1 MLRLLGIVTG
11 ATAIGGVTY
20 TAANNDWNVSSVG
33 LFRFGRTA
41 LTVAS
46 IAADYKI
53 STRGLDGIDE
63 DEQRKQWS
71 TIHTRAANKLLKLC
85 CANGGVFIKVGQ
97 HIGALDYVVPPEY
110 CDTLKVLHN
119 RAPKSS
125 LDEVKRVIKEEFGKP
140 LEEIYSEFDENPLGT
155 ASLAQ
160 VHKAVLRETG
170 ETVAVK
176 VQHPYVKKHSLVDM
190 TTMDLLVKF
199 VAKVFPDFSFM
210 WLAEE
215 MKINL
220 PLELDFEV
228 EGKNAERVSRL
239 FSKFDWLKIPQ
250 VYWPLTRHRVLTMA
264 YLEGCEVTNKDYV
277 VKNKLNPRTISQHLS
292 TLYCEMIFSEGYI
305 HCDPHPGN
313 ILVRPSSKGPEIVL
327 LDHGLY
333 TTLHDSFKFNYCN
346 LWISI
351 INADHEGIKKYATEL
366 GAGELYPIL
375 ACILAAK
382 PWESLMK
389 GLTKPGAK
397 VSSTEEKK
405 QLRKYAMQYF
415 PEIAKIL
422 ARVNRQMLLVL
433 KTNDLLRGIEGS
445 LGTRG
450 EKTSLLNMSKYCVR
464 TVYQERIDKAQGLIR
479 RLLLRISRQWIL
491 TKINCY
497 SFYLWFYSAFLTR
510 SAVC

>member
-1 MLRLLGIVTG
+1 MLRLLGIVTS

-20 TAANNDWNVSSVG
+20 TAAHNDWNVSSVG

-41 LTVAS
+41 ITVAS
-46 IAADYKI
+46 IAADYK
-53 STRGLDGIDE
+53 STTRGLASKSE
-63 DEQRKQWS
+63 DDQRNKWS
-71 TIHTRAANKLLKLC
+71 EVHTRSANKLLKLC
-85 CANGGVFIKVGQ
+85 CTNGGVFIKVGQ

-125 LDEVKRVIKEEFGKP
+125 LDEVKRVIKEEFGQP
-140 LEEIYSEFDENPLGT
+140 LEEIFTEFDEEPLGT

-160 VHKAVLRETG
+160 VHKAKLRETG

-176 VQHPYVKKHSLVDM
+176 VQHRNVKKHSLVDM

-199 VAKVFPDFSFM
+199 VAKIFPDFSFM

-220 PLELDFEV
+220 PQELDFET
-228 EGKNAERVSRL
+228 EGKNAERVAGL
-239 FSKFDWLKIPQ
+239 FRKFDWLKIPS
-250 VYWPLTRHRVLTMA
+250 VNWKLTRSRVLTME
-264 YLEGCEVTNKDYV
+264 YLDGCEVTNKEYV
-277 VKNKLNPRTISQHLS
+277 VQNKLNPRKISEQLS
-292 TLYCEMIFSEGYI
+292 TLYCEMIFSEGFV

-313 ILVRPSSKGPEIVL
+313 ILVRPSPKGPEIVL

-333 TTLHDSFKFNYCN
+333 TTLHDNFKINYCN

-351 INADHEGIKKYATEL
+351 INGDHEEIKKWAKEL
-366 GAGELYPIL
+366 GAGDLYPIL

-389 GLTKPGAK
+389 GLTKPGLKTNSA
-397 VSSTEEKK
+397 TEKK
-405 QLRKYAMQYF
+405 QLREYAMLYF

-464 TVYQERIDKAQGLIR
+464 SVYQEKIDKCQGLLQ
-479 RLLLRISRQWIL
+479 RLFLRLSRQWIL
-491 TKINCY
+491 AKINCY
-497 SFYLWFYSAFLTR
+497 QFYLWIYSSFIAR
-510 SAVC
+510 PAIS

>member
-11 ATAIGGVTY
+11 ATAIGSVTY

-33 LFRFGRTA
+33 VFRFGRTA
-41 LTVAS
+41 ITVAS
-46 IAADYKI
+46 IAADYKL
-53 STRGLDGIDE
+53 STKRLSSLNDE
-63 DEQRKQWS
+63 DQRTQWS
-71 TIHTRAANKLLKLC
+71 ECHTRSAKKLLDLC
-85 CANGGVFIKVGQ
+85 CSNGGVFVKVGQ

-110 CDTLKVLHN
+110 CDVLKVLHS
-119 RAPKSS
+119 RAPESS
-125 LDEVKRVIKEEFGKP
+125 MDQVKRVIKEELGRP
-140 LEEIYSEFDENPLGT
+140 LEEIFSQFDEMPLGT

-190 TTMDLLVKF
+190 TTMDMLVKF
-199 VAKVFPDFSFM
+199 VAKIFPDFSFL

-220 PLELDFEV
+220 PLELNFET

-250 VYWPLTRHRVLTMA
+250 VYWPLTRTRLLTME
-264 YLEGCEVTNKDYV
+264 YVDGSEVTNREYV
-277 VKNKLNPRTISQHLS
+277 MANNLNPRVISQHLS

-313 ILVRPSSKGPEIVL
+313 ILVRPSPNGAQVVL

-333 TTLHDSFKFNYCN
+333 TTLQEEFKFNYCN
-346 LWISI
+346 LWLSI
-351 INADHEGIKKYATEL
+351 INGDHEEIKKWAQEL
-366 GAGELYPIL
+366 GAGDLYPIL

-382 PWESLMK
+382 PWESLMR
-389 GLTKPGAK
+389 GLTKPGNK
-397 VSSTEEKK
+397 VSSSEEKK
-405 QLRKYAMQYF
+405 QLRKYAVEYF

-433 KTNDLLRGIEGS
+433 KTNDLLRGIEGA

-464 TVYQERIDKAQGLIR
+464 SVYNEQIDKTQGFFR
-479 RLLLRISRQWIL
+479 RLLLRICRQWIIA
-491 TKINCY
+491 KINCY
-497 SFYLWFYSAFLTR
+497 YFYLWIYSSLMAAPATR
-510 SAVC
+510 